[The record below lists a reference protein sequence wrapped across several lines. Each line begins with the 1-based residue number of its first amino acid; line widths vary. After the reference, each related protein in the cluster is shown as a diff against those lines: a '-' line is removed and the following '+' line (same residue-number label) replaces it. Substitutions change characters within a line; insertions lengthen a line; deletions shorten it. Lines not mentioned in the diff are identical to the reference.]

1 LFGLVVTTLLLLS
14 SAYQSN
20 DKTTVQLK
28 IKPINLAQVCH
39 LDSVKKG
46 ARVALGILALSF
58 LSSAKNL
65 KFGPTVVA
73 GLTTTP
79 TWT

>member
-1 LFGLVVTTLLLLS
+1 
-14 SAYQSN
+14 
-20 DKTTVQLK
+20 
-28 IKPINLAQVCH
+28 
-39 LDSVKKG
+39 
-46 ARVALGILALSF
+46 LALSF